1 MHIKFTARKRLVK
14 RRRATR
20 DRKDR
25 KEGEKERKI
34 YDSKVSFTTF

>member
-25 KEGEKERKI
+25 KGGGERKKNI
-34 YDSKVSFTTF
+34 